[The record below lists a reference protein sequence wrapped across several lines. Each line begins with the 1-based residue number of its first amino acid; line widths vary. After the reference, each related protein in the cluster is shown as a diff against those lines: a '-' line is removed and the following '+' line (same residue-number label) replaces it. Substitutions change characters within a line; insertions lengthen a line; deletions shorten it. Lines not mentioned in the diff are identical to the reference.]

1 MRSMQWKRTLIVAPW
16 LLLVAGA
23 AVAALAPDPVAL
35 LVKYEGDVQVQRP
48 GAEEPLGGE
57 VGLQLHPGDQ
67 LLVPEGGRAVFLYR
81 TGRLVNASAAVTIE
95 EMEDTEASSLFTN
108 TVRTLGEV
116 ATTDART
123 QPNRQGMIRPIAGA
137 PAPIAPRNEVKV
149 LGVRP
154 TFTWYSVPEA
164 RGYMLQLQ
172 RKGSDSSSPIRYQVG
187 TDTTWTL
194 PASEPPLVPGA
205 TYTWTVGGDGVG
217 RVAAPQQFT
226 VVGGNELA
234 ELQTQLNTLIEAGID
249 PAADGLFLTALA
261 YRDAGLFYEARRA
274 LHQLEEEGDATGRAF
289 FMLKGEVLDALG
301 ELESAEA
308 AFRMGDSPMGS

>member
-1 MRSMQWKRTLIVAPW
+1 MRSTQWKRTLVVAPW
-16 LLLVAGA
+16 LLLITGVAMA
-23 AVAALAPDPVAL
+23 TLAPDPVAL

-48 GAEEPLGGE
+48 GADAPLGGE
-57 VGLQLHPGDQ
+57 VGLQLLAGDR

-95 EMEDTEASSLFTN
+95 EMEETEASSLFTS

-137 PAPIAPRNEVKV
+137 PAPVAPRNEVRV

-154 TFTWYSVPEA
+154 TFTWYAVPEA

-172 RKGSDSSSPIRYQVG
+172 RKGPDSPSPVRYQVG

-194 PASEPPLVPGA
+194 PASETPLVPGA

-226 VVGGNELA
+226 VIGGEELA
-234 ELQTQLNTLIEAGID
+234 ELQSHLNGLIEAGID

-274 LHQLEEEGDATGRAF
+274 LRQLEEQGDGSGSTF

-301 ELESAEA
+301 ELEGAEA
-308 AFRMGDSPMGS
+308 AFRTAESPMGR